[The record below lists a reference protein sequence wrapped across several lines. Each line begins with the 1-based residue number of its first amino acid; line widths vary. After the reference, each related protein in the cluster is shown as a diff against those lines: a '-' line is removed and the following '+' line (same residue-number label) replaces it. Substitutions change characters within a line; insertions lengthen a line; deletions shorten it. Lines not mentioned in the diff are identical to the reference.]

1 VIVAS
6 PIDHVQLREPL
17 SGRLRVDSETSR
29 LATIRSAGWAEWLEA
44 TEAHPPISGTAK
56 TISMSCRANLP
67 VIAAERVPKD
77 RKNPSISATRQRP

>member
-1 VIVAS
+1 
-6 PIDHVQLREPL
+6 
-17 SGRLRVDSETSR
+17 
-29 LATIRSAGWAEWLEA
+29 LEA